1 MSFYLVAI
9 DIFTC
14 RRKLSG
20 LNLQYGT
27 YLIPRGCYIGGNFV
41 LVSRGFCIWEI
52 KFGGGGLTFAYT
64 LDLCQVTEF
73 CLKVLINCHEVL

>member
-14 RRKLSG
+14 RKNLSG

-27 YLIPRGCYIGGNFV
+27 YLIPRGGYIGGNFV
-41 LVSRGFCIWEI
+41 LVSRG
-52 KFGGGGLTFAYT
+52 A
-64 LDLCQVTEF
+64 
-73 CLKVLINCHEVL
+73 